1 MPIGDVGEDSIFS
14 VSAYICP
21 PACATATKNR
31 NKFIALRKRTGSASV
46 PWRVLLLIFG
56 FFRHVGAACT
66 SCWGAAASDGCTGD
80 ATTCPW
86 VIAVAANSATIG
98 AMASGRL
105 VVDKLL
111 PKKIL
116 RLFSYRVLKII
127 SMLYS
132 VRAGEGTAANSLEE
146 STPLANFVGL
156 LTSTKITLEEAIDE
170 ISRRIHA
177 LDRTAETFDNDLKL
191 LNATMTAV
199 TKVDAS
205 SISSGMYADGA
216 RLYVLAK
223 LSRVICVSKA
233 LTYDLCASCDHE
245 EVLRD
250 TESRAS
256 GSDRSYG
263 AILVRPKCWEQM
275 VALLNTFGY
284 TLYSLGLG
292 HPLAVYP
299 FFDKVVYEPLRMGRQ
314 PWPVHFELLILYMQ
328 KMQEEP
334 ALYNFGNIV
343 EKLGSGDFMLEQ
355 AKVAAEEHY
364 PASFFRAVRGEPRG
378 GGDDKD
384 KGEAKY
390 RGKVTL
396 FNESSKTACAA
407 WNADKTGGGHLAKH
421 VDSNG
426 RCKYYH
432 GCNQWVKDKGRSGQC
447 LSTDHNRKEGC
458 TYPEDQKSNKPL

>member
-1 MPIGDVGEDSIFS
+1 
-14 VSAYICP
+14 
-21 PACATATKNR
+21 
-31 NKFIALRKRTGSASV
+31 
-46 PWRVLLLIFG
+46 
-56 FFRHVGAACT
+56 VGAACT

-205 SISSGMYADGA
+205 STSSGMYADGA

-223 LSRVICVSKA
+223 RSRVICVSKA
-233 LTYDLCASCDHE
+233 LTYDSAPLVTMKKSSVTLSRGLPGATGHMARFWYAPNVGSRWLHFSTRLATLCT
-245 EVLRD
+245 V
-250 TESRAS
+250 S
-256 GSDRSYG
+256 GSATPWLFIRS
-263 AILVRPKCWEQM
+263 LTKWCMNRCVW
-275 VALLNTFGY
+275 
-284 TLYSLGLG
+284 
-292 HPLAVYP
+292 
-299 FFDKVVYEPLRMGRQ
+299 
-314 PWPVHFELLILYMQ
+314 
-328 KMQEEP
+328 
-334 ALYNFGNIV
+334 
-343 EKLGSGDFMLEQ
+343 
-355 AKVAAEEHY
+355 
-364 PASFFRAVRGEPRG
+364 
-378 GGDDKD
+378 
-384 KGEAKY
+384 
-390 RGKVTL
+390 
-396 FNESSKTACAA
+396 
-407 WNADKTGGGHLAKH
+407 ADSH
-421 VDSNG
+421 G
-426 RCKYYH
+426 RCI
-432 GCNQWVKDKGRSGQC
+432 
-447 LSTDHNRKEGC
+447 LS
-458 TYPEDQKSNKPL
+458 S